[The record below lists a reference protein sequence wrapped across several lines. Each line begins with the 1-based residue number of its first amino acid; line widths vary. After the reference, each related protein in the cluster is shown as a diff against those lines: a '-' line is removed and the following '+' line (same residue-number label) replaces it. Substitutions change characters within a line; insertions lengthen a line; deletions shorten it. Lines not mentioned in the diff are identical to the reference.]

1 MLVLSRKV
9 GESVVI
15 DGQIVVK
22 FIRHGHNGTIKL
34 GIDAPQQ
41 VRVFRQEIQ
50 DEIDQKNKL
59 EQQNNQQNNQQTRGE
74 Q

>member
-15 DGQIVVK
+15 DGRIVIK
-22 FIRHGHNGTIKL
+22 FIRHGNNGSIKL

-50 DEIDQKNKL
+50 DEIDQKNKVD
-59 EQQNNQQNNQQTRGE
+59 QQNKQQRGE